1 MLALTIAATVRIGV
15 FSLFHPA
22 LLEVQPARGSVLVIE
37 SNGREQVLEGG
48 GTARLRSPARVTGR
62 DGAEAAFILSVP
74 GKIRREFH
82 GRLEIS
88 KQGGSLLA
96 IVEMD
101 LETAVAS
108 IVAAEGADATPI
120 EARKAQAVVAR
131 SFLIAARGRHAGYD
145 FCDTTHCQFL
155 RSPPVESNGAFQ
167 AASQTRGLA
176 LVYNDRVIA
185 ALYSADCGGHT
196 RTLDQAGWGGGDS
209 SGYPY
214 FGVECP
220 VHGTV
225 SGHGV
230 GMCQTGAAE
239 MARRGAGFREI
250 LSRYFPA
257 ATIAS
262 LGHLAP

>member
-1 MLALTIAATVRIGV
+1 
-15 FSLFHPA
+15 
-22 LLEVQPARGSVLVIE
+22 
-37 SNGREQVLEGG
+37 
-48 GTARLRSPARVTGR
+48 
-62 DGAEAAFILSVP
+62 
-74 GKIRREFH
+74 
-82 GRLEIS
+82 
-88 KQGGSLLA
+88 
-96 IVEMD
+96 
-101 LETAVAS
+101 
-108 IVAAEGADATPI
+108 
-120 EARKAQAVVAR
+120 
-131 SFLIAARGRHAGYD
+131 
-145 FCDTTHCQFL
+145 
-155 RSPPVESNGAFQ
+155 VESSGAFQ
-167 AASQTRGLA
+167 AGSQTRGLA
-176 LVYNDRVIA
+176 LAYNDRVIA